1 MDKQQEQHIDLADFI
16 ARYRRYWWLFALSL
30 VVCFLLAAL
39 YLKVKK
45 PVYSVVSTVLVDQDD
60 DSKSAKGALLK
71 SLSLGGGSKVDDEI
85 IVMGSQ
91 QLRMLMVK
99 KLGLNRTYVERKGF
113 LKHENHYNDSPIE
126 ISAPESIFDTLSTS
140 LQFKIKINAAG
151 QASVRVK
158 QGRWRTLAHAENV
171 TLPANVATPYG
182 IFNVHT
188 TRFYQKGKT
197 YTINSNVTV
206 GLLRK
211 KANAIDV
218 NVMETNVQRGRDML
232 NTLIALYNE
241 RGQREKDE
249 QALNTAKFIDER
261 LELVYKN
268 LTGSEAE
275 IEAYKRAHNIVDPE
289 LQAKSLIG
297 KQEGADRA
305 LINLEARYRIV
316 SMIKDFVSDPA
327 NAHAFIPF
335 SADSTAASGAIQI
348 YNQLVMQRMKLE
360 NSAINDNPSLKQ
372 LDEQIEVMRRNVVNG
387 VDNTLRALR
396 VQIDKTSGVRAASSG
411 SMSQFP
417 TEERQARS
425 LYRQQGIQNEIYT
438 FLLEKREEN
447 ALILAATSP
456 KGKIVD
462 EAYAKSEPIEP
473 KPAFVFFIAL
483 VAALLLPIIALALRN
498 LFKTR
503 FTSQD
508 ELESLT
514 GIPVIGHLQHNRHDR
529 PLVVE
534 EGSNNTSAELFRYV
548 RNNVQFMLPNSD
560 DKVILVTSCVSG
572 EGKSFV
578 SLNLAATFA
587 LLGKRVALVG
597 MDIRSPQLAQMLQ
610 LKEAPGVTGYLSQ
623 PEQQLADVMQHVS
636 QINGLD
642 VAVGGAIPPN
652 PSELLMNNRME
663 QLMSDLKERYDVI
676 VLDSAPIAMV
686 SDTFSLARF
695 AHMTLAVTRAGYSR
709 RSMLKYLNRVVSE
722 GRLPNVGLVL
732 NDTKPNQDAGH
743 GYGYGSHAD

>member
-1 MDKQQEQHIDLADFI
+1 
-16 ARYRRYWWLFALSL
+16 
-30 VVCFLLAAL
+30 
-39 YLKVKK
+39 
-45 PVYSVVSTVLVDQDD
+45 
-60 DSKSAKGALLK
+60 
-71 SLSLGGGSKVDDEI
+71 
-85 IVMGSQ
+85 
-91 QLRMLMVK
+91 
-99 KLGLNRTYVERKGF
+99 
-113 LKHENHYNDSPIE
+113 
-126 ISAPESIFDTLSTS
+126 
-140 LQFKIKINAAG
+140 
-151 QASVRVK
+151 
-158 QGRWRTLAHAENV
+158 
-171 TLPANVATPYG
+171 
-182 IFNVHT
+182 
-188 TRFYQKGKT
+188 
-197 YTINSNVTV
+197 
-206 GLLRK
+206 
-211 KANAIDV
+211 
-218 NVMETNVQRGRDML
+218 
-232 NTLIALYNE
+232 
-241 RGQREKDE
+241 
-249 QALNTAKFIDER
+249 
-261 LELVYKN
+261 
-268 LTGSEAE
+268 
-275 IEAYKRAHNIVDPE
+275 
-289 LQAKSLIG
+289 
-297 KQEGADRA
+297 
-305 LINLEARYRIV
+305 
-316 SMIKDFVSDPA
+316 
-327 NAHAFIPF
+327 
-335 SADSTAASGAIQI
+335 
-348 YNQLVMQRMKLE
+348 
-360 NSAINDNPSLKQ
+360 
-372 LDEQIEVMRRNVVNG
+372 
-387 VDNTLRALR
+387 
-396 VQIDKTSGVRAASSG
+396 
-411 SMSQFP
+411 MSQFP

-534 EGSNNTSAELFRYV
+534 EGSNSTSAELFRYV

-732 NDTKPNQDAGH
+732 NDTKPNQDAGY